1 MHIES
6 PNEEKVQV
14 RYLANASVPWAN
26 EHLVHRL
33 PGVDWYVLVLFKAFE
48 VVGVASFPPD
58 LTAICAAL
66 DKQHPHQERH
76 LQFTRCNWLTV
87 RDHVEAYRALSMRIW
102 LPSFT

>member
-1 MHIES
+1 MHVES

-33 PGVDWYVLVLFKAFE
+33 PGVDWYVLVLF
-48 VVGVASFPPD
+48 GVAGFPPD

-66 DKQHPHQERH
+66 GKQHPHQERH
-76 LQFTRCNWLTV
+76 LQFTRRNWLTI
-87 RDHVEAYRALSMRIW
+87 RDHAEAYRALNVRIW
-102 LPSFT
+102 LPPFT